1 MLSDEPIEDDGRPE
15 GNEKQ
20 KKNIVGK
27 KKAVERVSN
36 RLSAGGASP

>member
-1 MLSDEPIEDDGRPE
+1 MK
-15 GNEKQ
+15 NK